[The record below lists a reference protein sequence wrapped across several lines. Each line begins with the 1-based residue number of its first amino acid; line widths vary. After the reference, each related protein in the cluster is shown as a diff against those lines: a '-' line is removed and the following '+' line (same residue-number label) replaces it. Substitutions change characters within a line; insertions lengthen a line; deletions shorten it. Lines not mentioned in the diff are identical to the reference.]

1 MHVLKQMGD
10 GGHEQVV
17 FLRDA
22 GAGLTAIVAIHS
34 TMLGPALGGTRSTL
48 MQPRNMLY
56 ATYWSCRV
64 E

>member
-10 GGHEQVV
+10 AGHEQVV

-34 TMLGPALGGTRSTL
+34 TMLGPALGGTRMTL
-48 MQPRNMLY
+48 MQP
-56 ATYWSCRV
+56 TGPSTKTQTG
-64 E
+64 